1 MAILANTSLLKD
13 HAFDSYFKRDWACFL
28 EMNDSLESSPSL
40 LREAGKAVL
49 RGKIISFSVYKK
61 RKEKEQQA
69 ELEQKNQTA
78 KRHKLPNRK
87 I

>member
-1 MAILANTSLLKD
+1 
-13 HAFDSYFKRDWACFL
+13 
-28 EMNDSLESSPSL
+28 MNDSLESSPSL

-69 ELEQKNQTA
+69 ELEQKTKQLKDINYPTG
-78 KRHKLPNRK
+78 KYKLKLNELINK
-87 I
+87 HA